1 MTDTPV
7 KAAFEAEC
15 KRPKKRT
22 RKLTDNSYDDE
33 EADKS
38 FPNIAAYLGV
48 CSRVSDL
55 SLS

>member
-1 MTDTPV
+1 M